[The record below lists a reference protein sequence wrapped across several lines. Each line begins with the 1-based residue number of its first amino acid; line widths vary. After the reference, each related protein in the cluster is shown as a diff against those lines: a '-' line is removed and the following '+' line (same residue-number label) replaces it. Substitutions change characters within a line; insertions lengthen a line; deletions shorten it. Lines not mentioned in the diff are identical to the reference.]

1 MDDILVVGRTPLTCA
16 IRRSVDPGQHPAG
29 KGSDVLVCDR
39 TRPTVPNTFQIVD
52 KALYQGGK
60 FLSLNAAC
68 YSNDHARFRTSTGLM
83 LSDTTRSDR
92 RLPLPLR
99 RRGRR
104 GRRDRLRVHPT
115 LTDPA
120 LPQHRWQNDQSDRP
134 FHSNFRTK
142 SQCSAPHESRRRSPI
157 ASFSGC
163 CSALVGIGCQSVDG
177 GRWAAPRR

>member
-16 IRRSVDPGQHPAG
+16 IRRSVDPGRHPAD

-52 KALYQGGK
+52 KVLYQGGK

-68 YSNDHARFRTSTGLM
+68 YSNEHARFRTSTGLM

-99 RRGRR
+99 RRGRQ
-104 GRRDRLRVHPT
+104 DRLRVHPT

-134 FHSNFRTK
+134 FHSTSVPRASVQHLTRTVEDHQ
-142 SQCSAPHESRRRSPI
+142 SHRSRAAARRLSGLG
-157 ASFSGC
+157 AS
-163 CSALVGIGCQSVDG
+163 
-177 GRWAAPRR
+177 R